1 MVLSSLPLQLMVN
14 SHQLMVSIFDKERG
28 DWMAVEIRQDGPLGY
43 YFVNYCFFNYVE
55 EKVEEKVEEEERS

>member
-1 MVLSSLPLQLMVN
+1 MTKSEATGMT
-14 SHQLMVSIFDKERG
+14 
-28 DWMAVEIRQDGPLGY
+28 VEIRRGGPLGY